1 MVCALMV
8 QRYYPADF
16 EIQFEGGLGDSVY
29 VDPFGTRVPF
39 RIKNV
44 THDDEPPFRI
54 SDFDQDD
61 EWDPNETISI
71 RPYGAITDGPLITI
85 RFSQDSSEVI
95 HPIAGDIFHI
105 EIGRPFAVDDVYSFT
120 TIASKINSEI
130 AKEQLGSIAVVP
142 NPYNVASSWEPRHQY
157 QSGRGP
163 RKIDFINLPSTCTIK
178 IFTLS
183 GYLVNTL
190 YHNEVFEN
198 GTQSWNYFLVIILRY
213 RTECIFTMSMR
224 QAWVSILENLR
235 S

>member
-1 MVCALMV
+1 METINGETDNPIFDGMRIIVKDKPYDLNEDSTRWSVGDCNYGLIAMNV
-8 QRYYPADF
+8 SRFYPADF

-105 EIGRPFAVDDVYSFT
+105 EIDRPFSTSDKYSFT
-120 TIASKINSEI
+120 TSPSSITVEAVSASYAAIISAFVPVKVATLFALIATVE
-130 AKEQLGSIAVVP
+130 
-142 NPYNVASSWEPRHQY
+142 
-157 QSGRGP
+157 
-163 RKIDFINLPSTCTIK
+163 
-178 IFTLS
+178 
-183 GYLVNTL
+183 
-190 YHNEVFEN
+190 
-198 GTQSWNYFLVIILRY
+198 
-213 RTECIFTMSMR
+213 
-224 QAWVSILENLR
+224 
-235 S
+235 